1 MRGDVAQGKA
11 SIRVYLSPEIK
22 DSFKTTCFLKGLNMS
37 DISAELIENW
47 LKKNAVGVVTEE
59 NPPSPGKGKGVA

>member
-1 MRGDVAQGKA
+1 
-11 SIRVYLSPEIK
+11 
-22 DSFKTTCFLKGLNMS
+22 MS

-47 LKKNAVGVVTEE
+47 LKKNALGVVTEE